1 VALATSTDR
10 TERDENLLLIR
21 KLATGVILL
30 TGIFA
35 TEIMLASTIGM
46 AMSADSGHGFEC
58 VRQNSG
64 TVWR

>member
-35 TEIMLASTIGM
+35 TEIVLASTIGM
-46 AMSADSGHGFEC
+46 AMSADSGHGF
-58 VRQNSG
+58 
-64 TVWR
+64 